1 MSGPVVTGG
10 WVDLSWAVLTA
21 MQTAEH
27 PGCGSLSTGDE
38 AAPEGSFLNN
48 HTYKHVNPPLRTG
61 VSCFTPTTYGLISHI
76 VYQHTLTQG
85 PLTFSLLALQREKK
99 LFQTNVVG

>member
-10 WVDLSWAVLTA
+10 WADLSWAVLTA

-48 HTYKHVNPPLRTG
+48 HTGKHVKHPPPPPELEFPALRQPPM
-61 VSCFTPTTYGLISHI
+61 V
-76 VYQHTLTQG
+76 
-85 PLTFSLLALQREKK
+85 
-99 LFQTNVVG
+99 